1 MIKVY
6 FMILPTIFAE
16 MIALDIV
23 FMLINSIVF
32 AFMLF
37 LILTPWRVSIKE
49 RYDQFMSNIFK
60 TLFGMSVMDVRGFKC
75 QRTYLQL
82 QLESIP

>member
-32 AFMLF
+32 VFMLF